1 MPEIRSGE
9 IDSLEDFKL
18 IEFILKGY
26 ESTKK
31 LLLKK
36 IESYNLVKKFRNL
49 LPNGKI
55 AIGKE

>member
-1 MPEIRSGE
+1 M
-9 IDSLEDFKL
+9 SLQ
-18 IEFILKGY
+18 
-26 ESTKK
+26 KK

-55 AIGKE
+55 LLEKNKFNKFKNKYSFIFFI

>member
-1 MPEIRSGE
+1 MSP
-9 IDSLEDFKL
+9 
-18 IEFILKGY
+18 
-26 ESTKK
+26 TKK
-31 LLLKK
+31 IIIKK